1 MLVFCAVKVFGRRA
15 LFIGDKWEGK
25 CKGVRLSPIQGFLS
39 LRGGWC
45 DPILVGGL
53 TYMSTR
59 LELYRIAK
67 KAI

>member
-1 MLVFCAVKVFGRRA
+1 MCS
-15 LFIGDKWEGK
+15 FIGDKWEGK

-45 DPILVGGL
+45 EPILVGGL